1 MKKLVCPAC
10 GTENSLRSVY
20 SATSSSGLDA
30 LAMKCRDCGVKSPLL
45 KTTVDHLV
53 LFAVFGLLA
62 LVFHSG
68 ILELFPGS
76 HFALVGVEFVI
87 RFIPAMLLAMAC
99 MPIAWAVLGPAA
111 SADQA
116 GAGLKIVRMT
126 LGVGTA
132 LAVILMGL
140 AGQFMAGVLDQ
151 PPSDP
156 TTAITTPLD
165 AQSLAWSVRTLT
177 GEDIVLGDLEDEVVF
192 LNIWATWCKPCI
204 AELPSITA
212 LAEAAEDVRFLL
224 VSNEDPEVVAKFVE
238 QRDFDLPFVTA
249 ESRPEL
255 FTTRGIPATFVL
267 HRGQILFRHTGSA
280 DWNDAAFRDWL
291 IALD

>member
-30 LAMKCRDCGVKSPLL
+30 LAMKCRDCGAKSPLL

-62 LVFHSG
+62 LVFYSG
-68 ILELFPGS
+68 ILELFPGG

-126 LGVGTA
+126 LGVCTA

-140 AGQFMAGVLDQ
+140 VGQFMTGVLDQ

-156 TTAITTPLD
+156 TSAGCRRHRWERESPG
-165 AQSLAWSVRTLT
+165 RC
-177 GEDIVLGDLEDEVVF
+177 LG
-192 LNIWATWCKPCI
+192 
-204 AELPSITA
+204 AEPGPGSG
-212 LAEAAEDVRFLL
+212 AERASCRGCG
-224 VSNEDPEVVAKFVE
+224 
-238 QRDFDLPFVTA
+238 RDFRFGASPTGRSETRAAPGTKRNVPESILVPARAVAGSLPQHAIETP
-249 ESRPEL
+249 SRP
-255 FTTRGIPATFVL
+255 FPPRFGPPSPRFAVGVIRSRP
-267 HRGQILFRHTGSA
+267 
-280 DWNDAAFRDWL
+280 
-291 IALD
+291 